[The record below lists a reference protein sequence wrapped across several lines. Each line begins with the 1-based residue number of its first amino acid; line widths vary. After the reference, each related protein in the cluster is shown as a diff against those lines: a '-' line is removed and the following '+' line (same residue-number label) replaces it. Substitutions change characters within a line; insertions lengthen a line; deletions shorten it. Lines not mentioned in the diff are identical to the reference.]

1 MLPSIPMLPSVP
13 MLESSV
19 KKACLGWLKSLPN
32 SHWWS
37 NPVSAY
43 GNAGRPDIEG
53 CLDGSYVGIEC
64 KTPAAYKNM
73 MHGMSPAQG
82 RWREHIIRAGGC
94 YIVADSVERLKY
106 HLAHYHLPGYTPGVN
121 PLDPDECTAE

>member
-1 MLPSIPMLPSVP
+1 

-43 GNAGRPDIEG
+43 GIAGRPDIEG

-64 KTPAAYKNM
+64 KTPTTIRKKNR
-73 MHGMSPAQG
+73 GRSKAQG
-82 RWREHIIRAGGC
+82 DWMNFIIEAGGC
-94 YIVADSVERLKY
+94 YVTVASLPELKQS
-106 HLAHYHLPGYTPGVN
+106 LANYHLPGYTPGVN
-121 PLDPDECTAE
+121 PRDPDEHIAE